1 MLFKEQIPDHSFIKW
16 LFSIKENRLL
26 LMGSAGIIVIQFI
39 WLKIEYPLPNLF
51 PDSYEYIG
59 SAISNVEIF
68 SRPIGYIKFLQLF
81 RLITCSHLLLI
92 LFQYIFLQA
101 SLLYLL
107 FTVSYLLQPGK
118 WLFRVLVFSATL
130 NPLMFHLSNLIGSDP
145 LFTALSL
152 LWLTQLLWIIS
163 RPINR
168 ILITHAIILFLAFTV
183 RYNAIY
189 YPAIS
194 ISITLFCK
202 TNWRF
207 KAISIVLI
215 GILLGWYVAFTKYQF
230 KKATGISQLAPFS
243 GWQLAANA
251 LAAYTHAPKL
261 DEPGTVPAQFR
272 ELHAIVNNYLTSTN
286 ESRHASNIQSV
297 IYYLWMDNSPLNQYM
312 RKDWGKASNTNRI
325 TQWSKMAPLYRDYG
339 SYLIQRHPDLYSK
352 YYLIPNL
359 REYFKP
365 FTEYVGMYNVVGK
378 KILPSAIHW
387 FNLKPDER
395 NSDLNATEINTI
407 KFSSAF
413 NAIINIMFVSGF
425 ILFIVQAGYKKNNPL
440 CNRILMCILSIW
452 LFNLGFS
459 VIASPIS
466 LRFQVFQL
474 ITTFIF
480 SLALLQINIR
490 MFMNNYQFRQ
500 QILKVSAV

>member
-1 MLFKEQIPDHSFIKW
+1 MLFKEQIPAQPFMKW
-16 LFSIKENRLL
+16 LFSAKENKLL
-26 LMGSAGIIVIQFI
+26 LIASAVIMAFQFI
-39 WLKIEYPLPNLF
+39 WLKIEYPLPNFF

-68 SRPIGYIKFLQLF
+68 PRPTGYVKFLQLF
-81 RLITCSHLLLI
+81 RLITNSHLLLI
-92 LFQYIFLQA
+92 LFQYTFLQI

-118 WLFRVLVFSATL
+118 WLFRLLVLGSTL

-145 LFTALSL
+145 LFTALSF
-152 LWLTQLLWIIS
+152 LWLTQLLLIIH

-189 YPAIS
+189 YPVIS
-194 ISITLFCK
+194 ISIILFCK

-207 KAISIVLI
+207 KAISLVLI

-230 KKATGISQLAPFS
+230 KKVTGISQLAPFS

-251 LAAYTHAPKL
+251 LAAYAHAPKL
-261 DEPGTVPAQFR
+261 DDPNTIPKKFR
-272 ELHAIVNNYLTSTN
+272 ELHTMVNDYMGSTN
-286 ESRHASNIQSV
+286 KTRHTSNIQSV

-312 RKDWGKASNTNRI
+312 RKEWAKASKTNRI
-325 TQWSKMAPLYRDYG
+325 TQWSKMAPLYNAYG
-339 SYLIQRHPDLYSK
+339 RYLIRKHPSLYVRH
-352 YYLIPNL
+352 YLIPNV

-365 FTEYVGMYNVVGK
+365 FTEYVGMYNVAGK
-378 KILPSAIHW
+378 EILPSAIHW
-387 FNLKPDER
+387 FNLKPSER
-395 NSDLNATEINTI
+395 KSDLNATDINTI
-407 KFSSAF
+407 KFSSTF
-413 NAIINIMFVSGF
+413 NVVINIMLVLGF
-425 ILFIVQAGYKKNNPL
+425 IGFNAQAGHKKNSPL
-440 CNRILMCILSIW
+440 SNRILFCMLSIW

-466 LRFQVFQL
+466 LRFQIFQL

-480 SLALLQINIR
+480 SMVLLQIDFRI
-490 MFMNNYQFRQ
+490 FMNSYQFKK
-500 QILKVSAV
+500 QILKASVV